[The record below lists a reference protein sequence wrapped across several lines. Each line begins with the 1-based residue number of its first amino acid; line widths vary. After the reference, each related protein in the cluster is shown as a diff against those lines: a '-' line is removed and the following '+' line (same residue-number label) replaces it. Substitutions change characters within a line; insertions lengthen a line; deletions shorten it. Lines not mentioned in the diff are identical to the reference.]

1 MCQSW
6 WRCSKLRWGGV
17 WLCRHKMVIEQAVFG
32 IEAETME
39 KMEVLYYLV
48 TVKRLAGT
56 VGMTY
61 LETYPETMAKDMTE
75 MAEASKDMTEMA
87 ESNETINPMEMAE
100 GMACWNRWA
109 S

>member
-1 MCQSW
+1 
-6 WRCSKLRWGGV
+6 
-17 WLCRHKMVIEQAVFG
+17 MVIEQAVFG

-75 MAEASKDMTEMA
+75 MAEAS
-87 ESNETINPMEMAE
+87 NETINPMEMAK

>member
-1 MCQSW
+1 
-6 WRCSKLRWGGV
+6 
-17 WLCRHKMVIEQAVFG
+17 MVIEQAVYG

>member
-1 MCQSW
+1 
-6 WRCSKLRWGGV
+6 
-17 WLCRHKMVIEQAVFG
+17 MVIEQAVYG

-48 TVKRLAGT
+48 TVKRLAET
-56 VGMTY
+56 VRMTY

-87 ESNETINPMEMAE
+87 EASNETINPMEMAE